1 MSLAFPTTALKKPS
15 GVTAIPSGLKRP
27 VFGTLYGFDA
37 QGGDS
42 QFNIDIRDTHSNIIA
57 RSGDAT
63 GTIAFGTDTNDLYVY
78 DGALWVYYF
87 NSFSSTF
94 SVSMD
99 GADDYASATLG
110 SQVFDGDFGI
120 SFWFNADDAPVY
132 TSLLQLGTDAGYND
146 GWRLYRY
153 SAGLNMALWKGQ
165 GGYSASL
172 ASAGSTT
179 TGAWHH
185 VAITRS
191 GSSMVMYL
199 NGSSIQTGTDSTAY
213 TSTAFNVG
221 FSTYPFNGFMD
232 EVALWDSA
240 LSASN
245 VTAIYNSGTPDNIS
259 SLSPVNWW
267 RMGENDSGSGTNVT
281 DQGSAGNNMTLNNGA
296 GFSTTT
302 P

>member
-1 MSLAFPTTALKKPS
+1 
-15 GVTAIPSGLKRP
+15 
-27 VFGTLYGFDA
+27 
-37 QGGDS
+37 
-42 QFNIDIRDTHSNIIA
+42 
-57 RSGDAT
+57 
-63 GTIAFGTDTNDLYVY
+63 
-78 DGALWVYYF
+78 
-87 NSFSSTF
+87 
-94 SVSMD
+94 
-99 GADDYASATLG
+99 
-110 SQVFDGDFGI
+110 
-120 SFWFNADDAPVY
+120 
-132 TSLLQLGTDAGYND
+132 
-146 GWRLYRY
+146 
-153 SAGLNMALWKGQ
+153 MALWKGQ